1 MEELQAALA
10 EKEAEPETGG
20 SYEQLIEAYNAFR
33 GENLEAALGALNEV
47 DTQQISEGAMSLY
60 REVYRA
66 VHAEE
71 LKGWY
76 DAGETAYNAG
86 NWAEAVENLQR
97 VVDMEEMY
105 QDGYA
110 IYYLARAYESSE
122 DTEKAVPLFRKFAEA
137 YPGTVRA
144 NYCNQALT
152 RLGQPA
158 VEQQQSNQPQ
168 QPQEPQGPQENQP
181 QDPQPPA

>member
-1 MEELQAALA
+1 
-10 EKEAEPETGG
+10 
-20 SYEQLIEAYNAFR
+20 
-33 GENLEAALGALNEV
+33 
-47 DTQQISEGAMSLY
+47 MSLY
-60 REVYRA
+60 HEVYRT

-71 LKGWY
+71 IKGWY
-76 DAGETAYNAG
+76 DAGEAAYNAG

-97 VVDMEEMY
+97 VVDIEEMY

-110 IYYLARAYESSE
+110 VYYLARAYESSE
-122 DTEKAVPLFRKFAEA
+122 DTEKAIPLFRRFAET

-158 VEQQQSNQPQ
+158 VEQQQQQPVQPQ
-168 QPQEPQGPQENQP
+168 QPEQNQP
-181 QDPQPPA
+181 QDPQQTDPQQPT

>member
-1 MEELQAALA
+1 MLLKVTVTTADDNLAKKLEESINRVFIG
-10 EKEAEPETGG
+10 K
-20 SYEQLIEAYNAFR
+20 
-33 GENLEAALGALNEV
+33 
-47 DTQQISEGAMSLY
+47 
-60 REVYRA
+60 
-66 VHAEE
+66 
-71 LKGWY
+71 
-76 DAGETAYNAG
+76 
-86 NWAEAVENLQR
+86 AEAVENLQR